1 MIWSATVI
9 KNSDFGKTGTI
20 DVLLHQKYKANGLS
34 SSFAQ
39 PFYKLCEDNIIRDIV
54 ASGEVGFGAASM
66 TNQCLVLASGLGASD
81 NTGVFA
87 IPQVG
92 TKGLVLEVDDNDK
105 FSNVYYIWIGGL
117 YGDKLYGEKV
127 NIPRDDT
134 DDDIEDED
142 SSLIVDNETDN
153 ITDSDYINKGAFII
167 KTKTNTV
174 DDYDNINP
182 EDVDFKNIL
191 PENTFILNKEKAGLK
206 RHLNKDGK
214 KIFFEKIIL
223 NENRA
228 LFTRKIKTD
237 GKILEQSITMDDQE
251 TVFVLKNE
259 DGDVENR
266 ITFKSDG
273 GIEINTTGEM
283 TVTAKKN
290 LNLKTEKDMNIEAKG
305 KISMKSDDI
314 MNIHGKNKNLADL
327 LDRLANEVQML
338 KTQGAPAAQFIMP
351 NQASK
356 VSILRTDISSN
367 FDKNG

>member
-9 KNSDFGKTGTI
+9 KNSEFGKKGTI

-39 PFYKLCEDNIIRDIV
+39 PFYKICEDNLIKSIV
-54 ASGEVGFGAASM
+54 ASGEVGFGAAAM
-66 TNQCLVLASGLGASD
+66 TNPCLVLSSGLGASD
-81 NTGVFA
+81 NTGVFS

-92 TKGLVLEVDDNDK
+92 TKGLVLEVDDDDK

-134 DDDIEDED
+134 DDDIGAEDN
-142 SSLIVDNETDN
+142 SLIVDDETDD
-153 ITDSDYINKGAFII
+153 ITDSDYIKKGAYII
-167 KTKTNTV
+167 KTKTNEVT
-174 DDYDNINP
+174 DYDNIDP
-182 EDVDFKNIL
+182 EAVNHKNIL
-191 PENTFILNKEKAGLK
+191 SENTFILSKEKAGLK
-206 RHLNKDGK
+206 HNLNKDGEN
-214 KIFFEKIIL
+214 IGFEKIIL
-223 NENRA
+223 NNDQA
-228 LFTRKIKTD
+228 IFTRKIKND
-237 GKILEQSITMDDQE
+237 DKVLEQSITMNDLE
-251 TVFVLKNE
+251 TIFVLKNE

-327 LDRLANEVQML
+327 LDRLANEIQIL

-351 NQASK
+351 DQASK
-356 VSILRTDISSN
+356 VSILRADISSN
-367 FDKNG
+367 FNKNG